1 MIRWLLLPTL
11 TGVCLAQD
19 PMAPRSAI
27 EPHAANAAALLA
39 PNTKASPP
47 ALLTTS
53 EWTDW
58 NDTAP
63 YAEAVE
69 ISRRL
74 ECASRFVNGAFT
86 PEAAWLRDCFVTDLN
101 KRIPADGHMAGEL

>member
-11 TGVCLAQD
+11 TGLCLAHD

-27 EPHAANAAALLA
+27 EPHAANAAASLA
-39 PNTKASPP
+39 HSTKPSPP

-53 EWTDW
+53 ERTDW
-58 NDTAP
+58 NETAP

-69 ISRRL
+69 ILRRL

-86 PEAAWLRDCFVTDLN
+86 PEAAWVRHPFVTDLN
-101 KRIPADGHMAGEL
+101 KRIPADGHLAGKL